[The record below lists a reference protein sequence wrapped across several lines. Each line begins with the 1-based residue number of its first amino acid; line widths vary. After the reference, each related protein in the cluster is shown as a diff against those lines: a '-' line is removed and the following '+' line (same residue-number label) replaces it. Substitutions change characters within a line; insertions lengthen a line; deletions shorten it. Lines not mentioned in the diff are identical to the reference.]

1 MKPTLS
7 IIFFTVISG
16 AGLGLLSLL
25 ALVDVCPDDILP
37 KPAFTTGIALAL
49 ALIVAGLA
57 SSALHLAKPSNAWRA
72 FSRFR
77 TSWLS
82 REAVFAAALIGV
94 AFVYGGSVAAGV
106 HDAIRVPI
114 AVVTSVLCCAVLF
127 CTAMIYASLKPIRQ
141 WHTRWT
147 PANYLLLGHW
157 SGALVLL
164 ALALAYDARPM
175 PFVWLALSIGLGAFA
190 AKVAYWG
197 VVSDATNALT
207 LERAIGVR
215 EGVRPPGMTVA
226 QARLF
231 DAGHSHGTFLTNEFG
246 FTLART
252 HATALRACALLL
264 AFGIPAVTLVMGWR
278 NAGIAGVVAALCIMG
293 LFAERWLF
301 FAEARHTVRL
311 YHGDART

>member
-1 MKPTLS
+1 MKPTFS

-25 ALVDVCPDDILP
+25 ALADVCPVDTLP
-37 KPAFTTGIALAL
+37 RSALTTGIPLAL

-57 SSALHLAKPSNAWRA
+57 SSTLHLAKPSNAWRA

-82 REAVFAAALIGV
+82 REAVFAAALVGV
-94 AFVYGGSVAAGV
+94 TLLYGGSVAGDAR
-106 HDAIRVPI
+106 DAIRMPI
-114 AVVTSVLCCAVLF
+114 ALVTSVLCCVVLF

-157 SGALVLL
+157 SGALALL
-164 ALALAYDARPM
+164 TLALAYEARPM
-175 PFVWLALSIGLGAFA
+175 PFVWLALTVGAVA
-190 AKVAYWG
+190 LAVKLAYWRAVG
-197 VVSDATNALT
+197 DNANSVT

-226 QARLF
+226 RARLF
-231 DAGHSHGTFLTNEFG
+231 DAGHSHGTFLTSEFG
-246 FTLART
+246 FQLARK
-252 HATALRACALLL
+252 HATLLRVCALLL
-264 AFGIPAVTLVMGWR
+264 AFGVPAMAFATGTR
-278 NAGIAGVVAALCIMG
+278 NAGIVGLVAALCVVG

>member
-1 MKPTLS
+1 MKPTFS

-25 ALVDVCPDDILP
+25 ALADVCPVDTLP
-37 KPAFTTGIALAL
+37 RAAFTTGIALAF
-49 ALIVAGLA
+49 ALIVVGLA
-57 SSALHLAKPSNAWRA
+57 SSTLHLAKPSNAWRA

-82 REAVFAAALIGV
+82 REAVFAAALVGV
-94 AFVYGGSVAAGV
+94 TLLYGGSVASDARG
-106 HDAIRVPI
+106 AIRIPI
-114 AVVTSVLCCAVLF
+114 AVVTSALCCAVLF

-157 SGALVLL
+157 SGALGLL
-164 ALALAYDARPM
+164 ALAFAYDARPM
-175 PFVWLALSIGLGAFA
+175 PFVWLALAVGVVALAV
-190 AKVAYWG
+190 KLAYWRAIG
-197 VVSDATNALT
+197 DDTHAVT

-215 EGVRPPGMTVA
+215 EGVRPPATTVA

-246 FTLART
+246 FRVARK
-252 HATALRACALLL
+252 HATLVRVCALLL
-264 AFGIPAVTLVMGWR
+264 AFGIPAVAFASGTRSAGLV
-278 NAGIAGVVAALCIMG
+278 ALVAALCVVG

-311 YHGDART
+311 YHGDARA

>member
-1 MKPTLS
+1 MKPTFS

-25 ALVDVCPDDILP
+25 ALADVCPVDTLP
-37 KPAFTTGIALAL
+37 RAAFTTGIALAL
-49 ALIVAGLA
+49 ALIVIGLA

-82 REAVFAAALIGV
+82 REAVFAAALVGV
-94 AFVYGGSVAAGV
+94 SLLYGGSVAGDARS
-106 HDAIRVPI
+106 AIRIPI
-114 AVVTSVLCCAVLF
+114 ALVTSVLCCAVLF

-157 SGALVLL
+157 SGALALL
-164 ALALAYDARPM
+164 ALAFAYDARPM
-175 PFVWLALSIGLGAFA
+175 PFVWLALAFGIGALAV
-190 AKVAYWG
+190 KLAYWRAIG
-197 VVSDATNALT
+197 DDTHAVT

-215 EGVRPPGMTVA
+215 EGVRPPAMTVA

-231 DAGHSHGTFLTNEFG
+231 DAGHSHGTFLTSEFG
-246 FTLART
+246 FQLARK
-252 HATALRACALLL
+252 HAVLIRVCALLL
-264 AFGIPAVTLVMGWR
+264 AFGIPAVAFASGTRSGSVVAL
-278 NAGIAGVVAALCIMG
+278 VAALCVVG

>member
-1 MKPTLS
+1 MKPTFS

-25 ALVDVCPDDILP
+25 ALVDVCPADTLP
-37 KPAFTTGIALAL
+37 KPALTTGIALAL
-49 ALIVAGLA
+49 GLIVVGLA
-57 SSALHLAKPSNAWRA
+57 SSALHLAKPSNAWRS

-82 REAVFAAALIGV
+82 REAVFAAILVGV
-94 AFVYGGSVAAGV
+94 AFVYGGSVAGGV
-106 HDAIRVPI
+106 RDAIRIPI
-114 AVVTSVLCCAVLF
+114 AALTSLLCCAVLF

-164 ALALAYDARPM
+164 AVALAYEARRM
-175 PFVWLALSIGLGAFA
+175 PFAWLAIALGVA
-190 AKVAYWG
+190 ALVVKLAYWRAVG
-197 VVSDATNALT
+197 DATNAVT

-215 EGVRPPGMTVA
+215 EGVRPPGLTVA
-226 QARLF
+226 KARLF

-246 FTLART
+246 FKLARS
-252 HATALRACALLL
+252 HATALRACALLF
-264 AFGIPAVTLVMGWR
+264 AFGIPAVAFIAGWR
-278 NAGIAGVVAALCIMG
+278 HAGIAGAVAALCILG

-311 YHGDART
+311 YHGDARA

>member
-1 MKPTLS
+1 MKPTFS

-16 AGLGLLSLL
+16 VGLGMLSLL
-25 ALVDVCPDDILP
+25 ALADACPVERLSR
-37 KPAFTTGIALAL
+37 PAMIAGVVLAL
-49 ALIVAGLA
+49 ALIVVGLA
-57 SSALHLAKPSNAWRA
+57 SSGLHLAKPSNAWRS

-77 TSWLS
+77 SSWLS
-82 REAVFAAALIGV
+82 REAVFAAALVGV
-94 AFVYGGSVAAGV
+94 ALLYGACVAGGAR
-106 HDAIRVPI
+106 DAIRIPI
-114 AVVTSVLCCAVLF
+114 AVVTSLLACTVLF

-147 PANYLLLGHW
+147 PACYVLLGHW
-157 SGALVLL
+157 SGALALL
-164 ALALAYDARPM
+164 AVALAYEARPL
-175 PFVWLALSIGLGAFA
+175 PFVWLAAACGVAAFA
-190 AKVAYWG
+190 VKLAYWRAVG
-197 VVSDATNALT
+197 DDSGAVT

-246 FTLART
+246 FVLARS
-252 HATALRACALLL
+252 HATALRACGLLL
-264 AFGIPAVTLVMGWR
+264 AFGIPAVALAAENR
-278 NAGIAGVVAALCIMG
+278 SAAVAAAAAAACVVG

>member
-1 MKPTLS
+1 MKPTFS

-25 ALVDVCPDDILP
+25 SLADVCPIDPLP
-37 KPAFTTGIALAL
+37 RPARTTGIALAL
-49 ALIVAGLA
+49 ALILAGLA
-57 SSALHLAKPSNAWRA
+57 SSALHLAKPSNAWRS

-82 REAVFAAALIGV
+82 REAVFAVALLGV
-94 AFVYGGSVAAGV
+94 AFVYGGSVAGGV
-106 HDAIRVPI
+106 RDTIRVPI
-114 AVVTSVLCCAVLF
+114 AALTSLLCCAVLF

-164 ALALAYDARPM
+164 ALALTYEARPM
-175 PFVWLALSIGLGAFA
+175 PFVWLAIAIGLA
-190 AKVAYWG
+190 ALAVKLAYWRAA
-197 VVSDATNALT
+197 SDSTNAVT
-207 LERAIGVR
+207 LERAIGVP

-264 AFGIPAVTLVMGWR
+264 GFGIPAVAFIAGWR
-278 NAGIAGVVAALCIMG
+278 NAGIAGVMAGLCIVG

>member
-1 MKPTLS
+1 MKPTFS

-25 ALVDVCPDDILP
+25 ALADLCPVETLP
-37 KPAFTTGIALAL
+37 GPAFTTGIALAL
-49 ALIVAGLA
+49 ALIVIGLS

-82 REAVFAAALIGV
+82 REAVFAAALVGV
-94 AFVYGGSVAAGV
+94 AIVYGGSAAVGAQ
-106 HDAIRVPI
+106 DAVRLPI
-114 AVVTSVLCCAVLF
+114 AALACLLCWAVLF

-157 SGALVLL
+157 SGALLLL
-164 ALALAYDARPM
+164 ALALAQGARPV
-175 PFVWLALSIGLGAFA
+175 PFVVLAIALGVAALAVKIG
-190 AKVAYWG
+190 YWRAMR
-197 VVSDATNALT
+197 DATDAVT

-231 DAGHSHGTFLTNEFG
+231 DAGHTHGTFLTKEFG
-246 FTLART
+246 FTLARK
-252 HATALRACALLL
+252 HATALRACALAL
-264 AFGIPAVTLVMGWR
+264 AFGIPAVAFATDMRSAV
-278 NAGIAGVVAALCIMG
+278 AAAAVAALCIMG

>member
-16 AGLGLLSLL
+16 TGLGLLSLL
-25 ALVDVCPDDILP
+25 ALVDVCPVDVLP
-37 KPAFTTGIALAL
+37 KSAYTSGIALAL
-49 ALIVAGLA
+49 AFIVVGLA

-82 REAVFAAALIGV
+82 REAVFAAALV
-94 AFVYGGSVAAGV
+94 AVTFLYGGSVAGGV
-106 HDAIRVPI
+106 HDAIRVSI
-114 AVVTSVLCCAVLF
+114 AMLTSLLCIAVLF

-147 PANYLLLGHW
+147 PACYLLLGYW

-164 ALALAYDARPM
+164 ALALAYEAQPM
-175 PFVWLALSIGLGAFA
+175 PFEWLAVAIGLAALA
-190 AKVAYWG
+190 AKLAYWRAVG
-197 VVSDATNALT
+197 DDADAVT

-215 EGVRPPGMTVA
+215 EGVRPPGTTVA

-246 FTLART
+246 FKLART
-252 HATALRACALLL
+252 HATALRATAVLLVFGVPAL
-264 AFGIPAVTLVMGWR
+264 AF
-278 NAGIAGVVAALCIMG
+278 IAGWHNVGAAGAVAALCIAG

-311 YHGDART
+311 YHGDPRA